1 MLCITARSTSAQP
14 SATALLPHHAT
25 YIPVLYTRHVPSH
38 IYTTTQIVH
47 EAPLYVR
54 GRHTTARPL
63 HTTHASCTQIHSLL
77 CPMTTTQDAGVGGWS
92 FAISRGSCIP
102 DVAAL
107 FRWPGVSPDP
117 GPSPATGEKPGWA
130 AATYNL
136 PFPLEAP
143 VNPGPVTPPSLP
155 PLQGFL
161 HIRVSNS
168 VLYLLGGPGADST
181 LTTTLTPTELG
192 PTQANPGTPHQ
203 GVHPRHAPA
212 TYSDSSS
219 ARGPPGA
226 RRVKGLV
233 GARWLRVWNPLAD
246 RETNRHTHTNRQ
258 TDAQTHRHID
268 QHRQTD

>member
-1 MLCITARSTSAQP
+1 
-14 SATALLPHHAT
+14 
-25 YIPVLYTRHVPSH
+25 
-38 IYTTTQIVH
+38 
-47 EAPLYVR
+47 
-54 GRHTTARPL
+54 
-63 HTTHASCTQIHSLL
+63 
-77 CPMTTTQDAGVGGWS
+77 MTTTQDAGVGGWS
-92 FAISRGSCIP
+92 FAISRESCIR
-102 DVAAL
+102 DIAAF
-107 FRWPGVSPDP
+107 FRWSGVSPDP
-117 GPSPATGEKPGWA
+117 GPSPTTGEKPGWA

-143 VNPGPVTPPSLP
+143 VNPRPVTPPSLP

-233 GARWLRVWNPLAD
+233 GARWLRVWNPLTD

-268 QHRQTD
+268 QPRQTD

>member
-1 MLCITARSTSAQP
+1 MVFRD
-14 SATALLPHHAT
+14 
-25 YIPVLYTRHVPSH
+25 IP
-38 IYTTTQIVH
+38 
-47 EAPLYVR
+47 AK
-54 GRHTTARPL
+54 
-63 HTTHASCTQIHSLL
+63 SCNL
-77 CPMTTTQDAGVGGWS
+77 DA
-92 FAISRGSCIP
+92 
-102 DVAAL
+102 AAL

-226 RRVKGLV
+226 RRVKGPV
-233 GARWLRVWNPLAD
+233 GARWLRVWNPLTD
-246 RETNRHTHTNRQ
+246 RDTNRHTHTNRQ

>member
-1 MLCITARSTSAQP
+1 MQSPPGRPQHDLRPQRSCP
-14 SATALLPHHAT
+14 PCNIHPRL
-25 YIPVLYTRHVPSH
+25 I
-38 IYTTTQIVH
+38 
-47 EAPLYVR
+47 
-54 GRHTTARPL
+54 HTTCP
-63 HTTHASCTQIHSLL
+63 TTHLHYHTNRPQSTPVRQEPTHNSAPTTHNTRVVYTDPRLL

-92 FAISRGSCIP
+92 FAISRERCIP

-233 GARWLRVWNPLAD
+233 GARWLRVWNPLTD

>member
-1 MLCITARSTSAQP
+1 MSSSSSHFAVHHRQVDLGTTFGHSAPAPPCNIHPRLIHTTCPITHLHYHTNHPRST
-14 SATALLPHHAT
+14 
-25 YIPVLYTRHVPSH
+25 PVRQEPTH
-38 IYTTTQIVH
+38 
-47 EAPLYVR
+47 
-54 GRHTTARPL
+54 TARPL

-92 FAISRGSCIP
+92 FAISRESCVQDI
-102 DVAAL
+102 AAF
-107 FRWPGVSPDP
+107 FRWSGVSPDP

-203 GVHPRHAPA
+203 GVHPRHAA
-212 TYSDSSS
+212 
-219 ARGPPGA
+219 
-226 RRVKGLV
+226 
-233 GARWLRVWNPLAD
+233 
-246 RETNRHTHTNRQ
+246 
-258 TDAQTHRHID
+258 
-268 QHRQTD
+268 

>member
-1 MLCITARSTSAQP
+1 MQ
-14 SATALLPHHAT
+14 
-25 YIPVLYTRHVPSH
+25 
-38 IYTTTQIVH
+38 
-47 EAPLYVR
+47 
-54 GRHTTARPL
+54 GW
-63 HTTHASCTQIHSLL
+63 
-77 CPMTTTQDAGVGGWS
+77 VGGL
-92 FAISRGSCIP
+92 SRFPANCIP

-233 GARWLRVWNPLAD
+233 GARWLRVWNPHGRCVQCLCID
-246 RETNRHTHTNRQ
+246 PCGDSYTSDSYSHCYNNCNNNCDTNCSTVTTTVAITATTSVTTTVLHELLQRLLQ
-258 TDAQTHRHID
+258 QLL
-268 QHRQTD
+268 QQLLQ

>member
-1 MLCITARSTSAQP
+1 MQ
-14 SATALLPHHAT
+14 
-25 YIPVLYTRHVPSH
+25 
-38 IYTTTQIVH
+38 
-47 EAPLYVR
+47 
-54 GRHTTARPL
+54 GW
-63 HTTHASCTQIHSLL
+63 
-77 CPMTTTQDAGVGGWS
+77 VGGL
-92 FAISRGSCIP
+92 SRYSRESCIP

-233 GARWLRVWNPLAD
+233 GARWLRVWNPLTD

-258 TDAQTHRHID
+258 TDAQTHRHVD

>member
-1 MLCITARSTSAQP
+1 MVFRD
-14 SATALLPHHAT
+14 
-25 YIPVLYTRHVPSH
+25 IP
-38 IYTTTQIVH
+38 
-47 EAPLYVR
+47 AK
-54 GRHTTARPL
+54 
-63 HTTHASCTQIHSLL
+63 
-77 CPMTTTQDAGVGGWS
+77 
-92 FAISRGSCIP
+92 SCIL
-102 DVAAL
+102 DAAAL

-203 GVHPRHAPA
+203 GVHPRHIFTPDERCLHA
-212 TYSDSSS
+212 SSS
-219 ARGPPGA
+219 SSHFAVQSPPGRPQHDLRPQRSCPTMQHTSPSYTHDMSHHTFTLPHKSSTKHPCTPGA
-226 RRVKGLV
+226 DTQQRAHYTQHTRRV
-233 GARWLRVWNPLAD
+233 
-246 RETNRHTHTNRQ
+246 
-258 TDAQTHRHID
+258 HRS
-268 QHRQTD
+268 TAYCAL